1 MNVFADPE
9 GWEARLRQQSLIT
22 RSARG
27 RGEEISVTS
36 AVAVVDARF
45 QLGLLDILSNP
56 IFLAIERQTQKGSTH
71 LIYEALAPRPT
82 HFQELGMNIATPTI
96 IRREMLQTIDQSW
109 GRSDESWIDIVAVPM
124 HHRMDIDGDN
134 VEFTKTR
141 LGGLVGAE
149 AHILSREATDQFLS
163 IKNGAS
169 IAHLLGFD
177 LPLKV
182 NMQNLVRYHSACL
195 GFTGSGKSN
204 LTSHLIR
211 EAMRA
216 QPDLRIVIF
225 DIAGEYFV
233 HLADL
238 FEKKGKIYSTET
250 FKSPEQFLDSQVMPE
265 TLDEKLGKAG
275 TLEKITESLISE
287 NRLLSVDTRERAAM
301 TLGYILD
308 RFEGLRKSDRAGA
321 IQAAVVKE
329 KLELIVSEE
338 KLRADTALSS
348 LKGTAR
354 EKVKRLIS
362 DEATKAPERSGLKS
376 DLSVIK
382 DYFETVPEV
391 APTFVGASELAKIVL
406 DEEPGTVNVV
416 YVPEPVDARLIVSQF
431 IRRLLYLKKT
441 AGKAKEKILIV
452 LDEAQEYI
460 PDRTRS
466 DDHTDI
472 SNIAV
477 EALLRQGRK
486 YRAHCWLGSQRVA
499 HLNVSALQQVHSYFI
514 NILPRIY
521 DRMTVADA
529 FAVSYDLLDK
539 TLDLE
544 TGQWLFVSYKATKRK
559 NVPVFIQA
567 PDNEATLAEALLHS
581 KKSGE
586 T

>member
-1 MNVFADPE
+1 
-9 GWEARLRQQSLIT
+9 
-22 RSARG
+22 
-27 RGEEISVTS
+27 VTS
-36 AVAVVDARF
+36 TLAVVDARF
-45 QLGLLDILSNP
+45 QLGLLDMLSNP
-56 IFLAIERQTQKGSTH
+56 IFLAIERQTEQGLTH
-71 LIYEALAPRPT
+71 LIYEAIAPKPT

-124 HHRMDIDGDN
+124 HHRMDTDGGQ
-134 VEFTKTR
+134 VEFKKTR
-141 LGGLVGAE
+141 LAGLVGAK
-149 AHILSREATDQFLS
+149 AHVLSREAIDQFLS

-169 IAHLLGFD
+169 IADLLGFE

-204 LTSHLIR
+204 FTSHLIR
-211 EAMRA
+211 EAIKA
-216 QPDLRIVIF
+216 HPDLRVVIF
-225 DIAGEYFV
+225 DIAGEYFI
-233 HLADL
+233 HLADA
-238 FEKKGKIYSTET
+238 FAKKGMIYSSESFET
-250 FKSPEQFLDSQVMPE
+250 VEQFLDSQVIPE
-265 TLDEKLGKAG
+265 TLEEKLPKAERIQQIVKSVMAEGRLRLIETGEEMTLTLGFILDKLAGVGSKAG
-275 TLEKITESLISE
+275 A
-287 NRLLSVDTRERAAM
+287 V
-301 TLGYILD
+301 
-308 RFEGLRKSDRAGA
+308 
-321 IQAAVVKE
+321 QAAVTRE
-329 KLELIVSEE
+329 KLKAVMTQE
-338 KLRADTALSS
+338 KLRNDTPIVA
-348 LKGTAR
+348 LKGEAR
-354 EKVKRLIS
+354 VKIKAIIA
-362 DEATKAPERSGLKS
+362 EAAASAPDRSGLKGDMS
-376 DLSVIK
+376 AISSYLEMAP
-382 DYFETVPEV
+382 ETPSEKPV
-391 APTFVGASELAKIVL
+391 TASELAKTML
-406 DEEPGTVNVV
+406 EEEGGTVSVV
-416 YVPEPVDARLIVSQF
+416 YIPEPTDARLIVSQF
-431 IRRLLYLKKT
+431 IHRLLHLKKT
-441 AGKAKEKILIV
+441 AGKAKEKILVV

-460 PDRTRS
+460 PDRTREE
-466 DDHTDI
+466 DHTDI

-567 PDNEATLAEALLHS
+567 PDNEATLAEALLPS
-581 KKSGE
+581 KNSGE

>member
-1 MNVFADPE
+1 
-9 GWEARLRQQSLIT
+9 
-22 RSARG
+22 
-27 RGEEISVTS
+27 VTS
-36 AVAVVDARF
+36 TLAVVDARF
-45 QLGLLDILSNP
+45 QLGLLDMLSNP
-56 IFLAIERQTQKGSTH
+56 IFLAIERQTDQGLTH
-71 LIYEALAPRPT
+71 LIYEAIAPKPT

-124 HHRMDIDGDN
+124 HHRMDSDGSQ
-134 VEFTKTR
+134 VEFKKTR
-141 LGGLVGAE
+141 LASLVGAK
-149 AHILSREATDQFLS
+149 AHVLSREAIDQFLS

-169 IAHLLGFD
+169 IADLLGFE

-204 LTSHLIR
+204 FTSHLIR
-211 EAMRA
+211 EAMKA
-216 QPDLRIVIF
+216 QPDLRVVIF
-225 DIAGEYFV
+225 DIAGEYFI
-233 HLADL
+233 HLADA
-238 FEKKGKIYSTET
+238 FADKGMFYSSEP
-250 FKSPEQFLDSQVMPE
+250 FDSVDQFLDSQVVPE
-265 TLDEKLGKAG
+265 TLEEKLQSPTGIRQIVESVMAEKRARLIETGEEMTLTLGFILDKLAGVGTKAG
-275 TLEKITESLISE
+275 A
-287 NRLLSVDTRERAAM
+287 V
-301 TLGYILD
+301 
-308 RFEGLRKSDRAGA
+308 
-321 IQAAVVKE
+321 QAAVTRE
-329 KLELIVSEE
+329 KLKTVMTQE
-338 KLRADTALSS
+338 KLRNEMPIAT
-348 LKGTAR
+348 LKGDAR
-354 EKVKRLIS
+354 EKVKAVIA
-362 DEATKAPERSGLKS
+362 EAAASAPDRSGLKGDMS
-376 DLSVIK
+376 AISS
-382 DYFETVPEV
+382 YFEMAPE
-391 APTFVGASELAKIVL
+391 APTEKPITASELARTVL
-406 DEEPGTVNVV
+406 ESEGGTVSVV
-416 YVPEPVDARLIVSQF
+416 YVPEPTDARLIISQF
-431 IRRLLYLKKT
+431 IHTLLHLKKT
-441 AGKAKEKILIV
+441 HGKAKEKILIV

-460 PDRTRS
+460 PDRTRE

-567 PDNEATLAEALLHS
+567 PDNEATLAKALA
-581 KKSGE
+581 
-586 T
+586 